1 MLSCNIRSI
10 YPQFHT
16 TTHFAPITLD
26 LVFHSFAVVV
36 VAVVKYCIS
45 RRNIPTQPT
54 RRTTS
59 NSALEKYHQASRH
72 LWTYLAKLCV
82 AYSGTFILS
91 SSSSNSPTVSPRVV
105 RSIHPFWLQRL
116 WPVHRRLNVHWSVSW
131 SADCGWLDG
140 GVRVH
145 LVSSVYP
152 SCGEYLSSLLHF

>member
-16 TTHFAPITLD
+16 TTHIAPITLD
-26 LVFHSFAVVV
+26 LVFHSLVVVV

-59 NSALEKYHQASRH
+59 NSALEKYYQASRH
-72 LWTYLAKLCV
+72 LWTYLAKICV

-91 SSSSNSPTVSPRVV
+91 SSSHSQSDRQSTRRSLHSSILAAKAVAGSPSFKCPL
-105 RSIHPFWLQRL
+105 I
-116 WPVHRRLNVHWSVSW
+116 
-131 SADCGWLDG
+131 G
-140 GVRVH
+140 
-145 LVSSVYP
+145 
-152 SCGEYLSSLLHF
+152 